1 MSISEVIQTEA
12 TKEHK
17 TNDQKWL
24 MIMGPP
30 SILEE
35 DHVIFYMNHY
45 AIFVAASSV
54 VVGIFFL

>member
-17 TNDQKWL
+17 TWSEMADDH
-24 MIMGPP
+24 GPP

-45 AIFVAASSV
+45 AIFVAASAV